1 MKTYVLWII
10 AILSGVV
17 IGGAWAFLP
26 ADEEQQVVITESISP
41 AVKSDNTPS
50 ARVPATRDSIPNMV
64 ADLDEIGPISS
75 ILIDQEGE
83 IIAEEYFGRMNSN
96 RAHNIKSASKSILS
110 ILVGIAIDRGYLDGV
125 HQPIGE
131 FFPDYFEANPDSL
144 KEAITIGDL
153 LTMRSGLAS
162 TSRSSYGRWVISN
175 NWIHY
180 KLSRPMSGTPG
191 IDRDYSTGN
200 THLLSVIITRA
211 SGMSTRE
218 FANRY
223 LFDPMNIRLAGW
235 DRDPQ
240 GYYMGGNNMAFFPR
254 DLIKIGK
261 LMEDMGQYNG
271 EQLVPASWIVESVK
285 PVTGRRTG
293 INNYGYLWFRRNTGG
308 FETIYAFG
316 NGGQYIFILPE
327 IESVITVTTRIGA
340 GNTRSWRRE
349 LFRILDRDIVPALGE
364 TYGKV

>member
-1 MKTYVLWII
+1 MNTYVTWIA
-10 AILSGVV
+10 AIIFGVL
-17 IGGAWAFLP
+17 IGLAWIYLP
-26 ADEEQQVVITESISP
+26 ADDDQNVVITD
-41 AVKSDNTPS
+41 SDNPIIKTEQIQPT
-50 ARVPATRDSIPNMV
+50 RVPATRDSIPKIV

-75 ILIDQEGE
+75 ILINQEGE
-83 IIAEEYFGRMNSN
+83 MIAEEYFGRMNAGS
-96 RAHNIKSASKSILS
+96 AHNIKSASKSILS
-110 ILVGIAIDRGYLDGV
+110 ILVGIAIDRGYLEGV

-144 KEAITIGDL
+144 KEAITIGNL

-162 TSRSSYGRWVISN
+162 TSRRSYGRWVTSSN
-175 NWIHY
+175 WTHY
-180 KLSRPMSGTPG
+180 KLNRPLSGTPG
-191 IDRDYSTGN
+191 IDRNYSTGN

-223 LFDPMNIRLAGW
+223 LFGPMNIRLAGW
-235 DRDPQ
+235 DQDPQ
-240 GYYMGGNNMAFFPR
+240 GYYLGGNNMALYPR

-308 FETIYAFG
+308 FETVYAFG

-349 LFRILDRDIVPALGE
+349 LFRILDMDIVPALGE